1 MLSREKFV
9 NYVLLQLWINKWCN
23 IYYVSV
29 TRANWLHSFQHFL
42 TFFFGIGNSSFF
54 DIKKFPTLLN
64 PSWLITP
71 YEIFLSFFLSF
82 KNFWQIFK
90 IFLHRRIFREIVRS
104 VFTRYE
110 AWFFPE
116 SDRKVVSWNRID
128 WSAIGWWNSDSF
140 LRRIAYDTF
149 PRWTLEKYSILATR
163 LLNLF
168 TVIS

>member
-42 TFFFGIGNSSFF
+42 TFFFGIGNSPFF

-71 YEIFLSFFLSF
+71 YEIFLSFFL
-82 KNFWQIFK
+82 
-90 IFLHRRIFREIVRS
+90 LRIFDKFLKFSFAEEIFERS
-104 VFTRYE
+104 SDLFSPE

-128 WSAIGWWNSDSF
+128 WSAIDWWNSDSF

-163 LLNLF
+163 LFNLF

>member
-42 TFFFGIGNSSFF
+42 TFFFGIGNSPFF

-71 YEIFLSFFLSF
+71 YEIFLSFFL
-82 KNFWQIFK
+82 
-90 IFLHRRIFREIVRS
+90 LRIFDKFLKFSFAKEFFERS
-104 VFTRYE
+104 SDLFSPDTRL
-110 AWFFPE
+110 
-116 SDRKVVSWNRID
+116 
-128 WSAIGWWNSDSF
+128 DSF
-140 LRRIAYDTF
+140 QRVTEKSSHGIESIDQLSADGIA
-149 PRWTLEKYSILATR
+149 IL
-163 LLNLF
+163 F
-168 TVIS
+168 